1 MNFFNNELYK
11 FYEFMNYGNKY
22 QIGQKVYFVSEG
34 FLICATITGFG
45 MYVYASAPEKP
56 SFVYMFE
63 KCSSVSESDLF
74 PTFDEANK
82 HILSKLKLEDRK

>member
-1 MNFFNNELYK
+1 MH
-11 FYEFMNYGNKY
+11 YGNKD

-34 FLICATITGFG
+34 FLICAAITGFG
-45 MYVYASAPEKP
+45 MYVYASDPEKP

-63 KCSSVSESDLF
+63 KHSSISENDVF

-82 HILSKLKLEDRK
+82 HILSKLNLEDRK

>member
-1 MNFFNNELYK
+1 
-11 FYEFMNYGNKY
+11 MNYGNKY

-34 FLICATITGFG
+34 FLICAAITGFG
-45 MYVYASAPEKP
+45 MYVYASDPEKP

-74 PTFDEANK
+74 PTFDEANG
-82 HILSKLKLEDRK
+82 DRRDRFCFNLQIKEKKNRTY